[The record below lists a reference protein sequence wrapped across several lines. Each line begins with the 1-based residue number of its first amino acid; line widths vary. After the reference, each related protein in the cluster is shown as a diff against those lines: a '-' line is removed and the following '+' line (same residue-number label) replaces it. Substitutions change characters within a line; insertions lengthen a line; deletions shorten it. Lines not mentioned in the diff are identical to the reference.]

1 MKKCTFLLVF
11 LFCFWAIAG
20 CRTNL
25 SAQNITANT
34 DQATTALNQAITID
48 VLANDLGNNISI
60 VAATNPAQGTTIINP
75 NGTITYTPD
84 TNFLGMDIFVYQ
96 ITNQEGQLA
105 TTAVVVNVL
114 SSLEL
119 HAHWYRYCGD
129 TPNTG
134 FYTATVFIQ
143 GGTAPYNVAGT
154 YNETNIASAS
164 LSFNLYNS
172 MGFYLTISDAN
183 GSQFIID
190 ELATMPCMGCSECP
204 AYTDC
209 PTLGL
214 NIGSPCNDNN
224 DNTQND
230 VVQMGCV
237 CAGVA
242 VSIGQTVAHLPARIY
257 PNPSVGVVYI
267 EHTPNLPTITI
278 SVYDAVGQLI
288 IPPHQL
294 IEQKESIDLSSKGS
308 GIYFI
313 ATQTADSY
321 AVTKVVKW

>member
-1 MKKCTFLLVF
+1 MKKRTFLLVF
-11 LFCFWAIAG
+11 LFYFWAIAG
-20 CRTNL
+20 YRTNL
-25 SAQNITANT
+25 LAQNIAANA

-60 VAATNPAQGTTIINP
+60 VATTNPAHGTSAINP

-84 TNFLGMDIFVYQ
+84 TDFLGTDYFVYQ

-105 TTAVVVNVL
+105 TTTVAVSVL
-114 SSLEL
+114 GSLEL
-119 HAHWYRYCGD
+119 HAQWDRNCSD

-134 FYTATVFIQ
+134 FYTVTVFMQ
-143 GGTAPYNVAGT
+143 GGTPPYNTAGT
-154 YNETNIASAS
+154 YNETNITDANI
-164 LSFNLYNS
+164 SFSLYNS
-172 MGFYLTISDAN
+172 MGFYLVVSDAN

-190 ELATMPCMGCSECP
+190 ELAIMPCMGPIECP
-204 AYTDC
+204 IYVAC

-214 NIGSPCNDNN
+214 SVGSACNDNN

-242 VSIGQTVAHLPARIY
+242 VGIGQTVANLPIRIY
-257 PNPSVGVVYI
+257 PNPSIGIVYV
-267 EHTPNLPTITI
+267 EYTPNLPITI
-278 SVYDAVGQLI
+278 SVYNAVGQLI
-288 IPPHQL
+288 VEPHQL
-294 IEQKESIDLSSKGS
+294 IGQKESLDLSSQGN

-313 ATQTADSY
+313 ATQTADNY
-321 AVTKVVKW
+321 AVTKVTKW